1 MVRSVG
7 GEKGKEWE
15 GKKGYLDMLGDA
27 GGNIVFEFEFREM
40 SRVHF
45 ENVFNIGDM
54 LVYADFASHILSQK
68 LFVKF
73 E

>member
-1 MVRSVG
+1 MREMG
-7 GEKGKEWE
+7 KGKEM
-15 GKKGYLDMLGDA
+15 YLDMLGDTA
-27 GGNIVFEFEFREM
+27 GNIVFEFEFREM
-40 SRVHF
+40 CRVHF

-54 LVYADFASHILSQK
+54 LVNADFASHDKSQK

>member
-1 MVRSVG
+1 
-7 GEKGKEWE
+7 
-15 GKKGYLDMLGDA
+15 MLGNA

-40 SRVHF
+40 SGVHF

-54 LVYADFASHILSQK
+54 LVNADFASHVLSQK